1 MFALISI
8 YLGSQSLVTGLGRHM
23 PAAEVNQAAIEGEG
37 EGEGGRGGAGGEGDG
52 GGEEWRIRKVKYMAL
67 SI

>member
-52 GGEEWRIRKVKYMAL
+52 GGE
-67 SI
+67 